1 MPEFFNRSSLNEDY
15 VIDFIRADFESQFP
29 KSCTACGHLFKSVKE
44 YIENTV
50 HIGQPRSF
58 DADIQDWQPS
68 RPLGTFAFSKCNCGN
83 TLTLCSSSVKDE
95 TMRKLLAWF
104 KKEGQRRNVSI
115 SELLNN
121 LRTKVEAQVLEKS

>member
-1 MPEFFNRSSLNEDY
+1 MPTVSNETSWSEDQ

-58 DADIQDWQPS
+58 DADIQDWQPI
-68 RPLGTFAFSKCNCGN
+68 RPLGIFAFSKCNCGN